1 MTLIVQNEST
11 AGLFI
16 SSWLQYPYEF
26 ERLER
31 KDGVMV
37 KKKKKY
43 SPLVLEEQQRTY
55 SLRKPVCYHELG

>member
-37 KKKKKY
+37 KKRKSTAHWYWK
-43 SPLVLEEQQRTY
+43 SNNART
-55 SLRKPVCYHELG
+55 L